1 MLYLCNMKL
10 DFTSVKKFE
19 SYLAQIG
26 LNSYGI
32 DKARED
38 VKTADEMGL
47 FKNAMQKKR
56 ILDRIKELTNS
67 D

>member
-1 MLYLCNMKL
+1 MKL

-32 DKARED
+32 EKAKED
-38 VKTADEMGL
+38 VKTADQMGL
-47 FKNAMQKKR
+47 FDNPMQKKR
-56 ILDRIKELTNS
+56 ILDRIKALENNH
-67 D
+67 